1 MLAAALSVHAQSI
14 SLTLDT
20 IHHPAFDAEGIR
32 VDINPFDHGVGDV
45 FIKRLRSSSTE
56 VRDLHLH
63 CAGFRISDKHIECP
77 QGLLRSGKQPPIK
90 LSFSYAIASR
100 ALNFTLRDVDLAHL
114 QTLGSG
120 ILPYGATGRADLTL
134 VSGSNHADLGLV
146 LRGVAFSS
154 PDGNRAGEGISA
166 QLTAVANRKGNS
178 WSWQARLEWPQGELY
193 WAPWYRK
200 AGVRGEASGTL
211 NDRTLDISLFR
222 LTLNKVGS
230 VTAALNWDRLLGK
243 PLRWGFVTDEI
254 DLSTAVDEWV
264 QPWLDQSAI
273 PKLHASGH
281 TRLSGEWA
289 DGRLQSFFVGLENA
303 TLADG
308 NGYLEFSA
316 INASVPWLW
325 NEDTHAEIAV
335 GAGRWGEL
343 PLGGFSIPA
352 TLHGDDVRLQDVSI
366 PLLDGRLYVDR
377 FHATRPEDGW
387 RWNFSGGI
395 ETVSLPKI
403 STALKIPPLSGTL
416 TARVPDAT
424 YGQHIISLGGAMVID
439 VFDGRITARNLQ
451 VIEPM
456 SRRQRFLADV
466 EMRRLD
472 LGMLTRTFSFGS
484 ITGRLDGEVKS
495 LELQGWKP
503 LSFDARFASSPGD
516 YPRTISRGAL
526 QDISAI
532 GGAAGAA
539 AVKASP
545 VSFFNTFGYDR
556 IGIGCK
562 LKDKVCTL
570 DGIEPDGKGY
580 VLVKGSGIP
589 AVKVIGY
596 NRSID
601 WDLLVSRIQAVIAGK
616 SKAVIE

>member
-1 MLAAALSVHAQSI
+1 MAAALSVHAQSI
-14 SLTLDT
+14 SLSLDT
-20 IHHPAFDAEGIR
+20 IHHPAFDAEGIQ
-32 VDINPFDHGVGDV
+32 VDVDPFDHGVADIV
-45 FIKRLRSSSTE
+45 IKRLWSSSAE
-56 VRDLHLH
+56 IRDLRLH
-63 CAGFRISDKHIECP
+63 CDAFRIDSRSISCP
-77 QGLLRSGKQPPIK
+77 QGQLRSGKRPSVTF
-90 LSFSYAIASR
+90 SFAYHIADR
-100 ALNFTLRDVDLAHL
+100 TLNLTLRDMDLA
-114 QTLGSG
+114 QFQ
-120 ILPYGATGRADLTL
+120 TL
-134 VSGSNHADLGLV
+134 VSGLVPQGAKGKVDLKLVAGRDHADVALA

-166 QLTAVANRKGNS
+166 QLTAVADRKGNS
-178 WSWQARLEWPQGELY
+178 WSWQAKLEWPQGEFY

-211 NDRTLDISLFR
+211 TDRLLDISLFR
-222 LTLNKVGS
+222 LTLDKVGG
-230 VTAALNWDRLLGK
+230 VTAGLRWDRLLGK

-254 DLSTAVDEWV
+254 DLGAAVNEWV

-289 DGRLQSFFVGLENA
+289 EGHLQSFFVGLENA

-308 NGYLEFSA
+308 NGYLEFSG

-325 NEDTHAEIAV
+325 NEDTRAEISV

-352 TLHGDDVRLQDVSI
+352 LLHGNDVRLQDLSI

-377 FHATRPEDGW
+377 FHATQPEDGW

-439 VFDGRITARNLQ
+439 VFEGRITARHLQ

-596 NRSID
+596 NRNID